1 MERQL
6 HIGYIRFRCLRGM
19 AKEEIF
25 MSILEV
31 EFAPKTY

>member
-6 HIGYIRFRCLRGM
+6 HIGYIQFRYLRGK

-25 MSILEV
+25 RSILEV